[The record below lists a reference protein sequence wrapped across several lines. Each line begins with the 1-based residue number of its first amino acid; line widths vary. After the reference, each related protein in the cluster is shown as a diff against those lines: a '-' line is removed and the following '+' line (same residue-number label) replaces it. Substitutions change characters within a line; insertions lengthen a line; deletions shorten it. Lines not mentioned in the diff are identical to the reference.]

1 MRFGMICLLPLVLA
15 ACQNEPDFDARF
27 DKANAEIAAKVKALD
42 EEAAKVEAAAEAE
55 QGQAG
60 TPQIVITKDGKP
72 IQPANS
78 GL

>member
-27 DKANAEIAAKVKALD
+27 DQANAEIAAKVKALD

-55 QGQAG
+55 QGQAAA
-60 TPQIVITKDGKP
+60 PQILITKDGKA